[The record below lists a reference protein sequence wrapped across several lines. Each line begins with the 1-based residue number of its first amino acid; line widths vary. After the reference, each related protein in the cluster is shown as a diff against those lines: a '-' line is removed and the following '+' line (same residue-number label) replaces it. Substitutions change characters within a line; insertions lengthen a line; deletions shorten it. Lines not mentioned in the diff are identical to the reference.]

1 MKRFFKGLFILSFA
15 LMMFIP
21 LSVLAE
27 EKAYEYFNF
36 KVDIINGEKINDTEV
51 KIYASVEGDEKNL
64 IDRTDEF
71 NVEEIMW
78 SVCDTTNCSSSRGV
92 EDDAVFEEDKEYV
105 FMIRITA
112 KNGADIDVWGTDKAM
127 FNGTPIEKLE
137 GEFGNTGSEL
147 MIKSKIVDEK
157 VIEQEEDSIEE
168 SEELTTQNTTD
179 TKEEIKTTGE
189 EKTCALG
196 LSLCCTTFLGLSLC
210 IWILIAILI
219 ILLIIIICLL
229 KSKKK
234 KEKQSF
240 QQ

>member
-1 MKRFFKGLFILSFA
+1 MKKIFRGLFVLPFA
-15 LMMFIP
+15 LFMFIP

-51 KIYASVEGDEKNL
+51 KIYASVEGDKKNL

-78 SVCDTTNCSSSRGV
+78 SVCDV
-92 EDDAVFEEDKEYV
+92 EDCSTVREVEEDAVFEEEKGYM

-112 KNGADIDVWGTDKAM
+112 KNGADIDVWGTDRAM
-127 FNGTPIEKLE
+127 FNGNPIENLY
-137 GEFGNTGSEL
+137 GEYGNTGKEL
-147 MIKSKIVDEK
+147 MIKSKIAEEK
-157 VIEQEEDSIEE
+157 VKPQENTKIEE
-168 SEELTTQNTTD
+168 
-179 TKEEIKTTGE
+179 TKEEKTQEEVKTTGE
-189 EKTCALG
+189 EKTCTSSI
-196 LSLCCTTFLGLSLC
+196 SLCCTTLLGLSLC

>member
-1 MKRFFKGLFILSFA
+1 MKKIFRGLFILSFA
-15 LMMFIP
+15 LFMFIP

-27 EKAYEYFNF
+27 GKAYEYFNF
-36 KVDIINGEKINDTEV
+36 KVDMINVEKINDTEV

-78 SVCDTTNCSSSRGV
+78 SVCDV
-92 EDDAVFEEDKEYV
+92 EDCSTVREVEEDAVFEEEKGYM

-127 FNGTPIEKLE
+127 FNGNPIEELE

-147 MIKSKIVDEK
+147 LIKSKIVDEK
-157 VIEQEEDSIEE
+157 VIEQEDDLIEE
-168 SEELTTQNTTD
+168 SEEPTTINTTD

-189 EKTCALG
+189 EKTCPLG
-196 LSLCCTTFLGLSLC
+196 LSLCCTTLLGLSLC

-219 ILLIIIICLL
+219 ILLIIIICVV

-234 KEKQSF
+234 KEKQSI